1 MNTFSRHASLALVL
15 VCSACSGLP
24 DDRFDTVGADGR
36 IHAQVKPD
44 ALKNLRW
51 IEGTWRGVGEG
62 KTTAEPFFERYV
74 FIDDTT
80 LIVDSYTDETLEK
93 LKNRVPYL
101 LRGDSI
107 TSPSGFAS
115 KVAADSVTFSV
126 RDVETTQITWR
137 RNADSTWTAVAT
149 SLDGDS
155 KRDYWYYRM
164 TRVKEKPAPPKGR

>member
-1 MNTFSRHASLALVL
+1 MNAFSRCASLAVLL

-36 IHAQVKPD
+36 IRAQVKPD

-62 KTTAEPFFERYV
+62 TTTAEPFFERYM

-80 LIVDSYTDETLEK
+80 LVVDSYTDETLEK

-107 TSPSGFAS
+107 TTPTSFAA
-115 KVAADSVTFSV
+115 KAAPDSVTFSI
-126 RDVETTQITWR
+126 RDVETNQLTWR

-149 SLDGDS
+149 SIDG
-155 KRDYWYYRM
+155 KGAREYWYYRM
-164 TRVKEKPAPPKGR
+164 TRVPEKPAPPKR